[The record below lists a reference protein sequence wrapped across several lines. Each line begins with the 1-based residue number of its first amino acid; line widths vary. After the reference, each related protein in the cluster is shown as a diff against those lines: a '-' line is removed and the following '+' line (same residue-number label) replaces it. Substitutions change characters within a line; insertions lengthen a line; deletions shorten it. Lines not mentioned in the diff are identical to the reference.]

1 MVKDKGKGNQK
12 LHSHWSNVSK
22 IIERWLE
29 ERRELLAKY
38 CDLTEIIDISDDSIE
53 QIQEFCEFMVDYV
66 SVGHFEIFD
75 QLHQEGQLFEDVS
88 GLDKEPNLLEKIQ
101 ITTEHVLDF
110 NDKYLSSQDLDA
122 LIIDLASLGE
132 AFAKRFALEDNLI
145 DVLHSSHVSKLLKE
159 TELS

>member
-1 MVKDKGKGNQK
+1 MVKDNQK

-38 CDLTEIIDISDDSIE
+38 CDLTEIIDISDDSIQHIE
-53 QIQEFCEFMVDYV
+53 QIQEFCELMVDYV

-145 DVLHSSHVSKLLKE
+145 DVLHSSHVSKLLE
-159 TELS
+159 DTAPS